1 MNKSIKLIFN
11 YFLAPVLFVLLCWS
25 LYSQLVNQAD
35 LGERWLMLKVTWKEP
50 LFAIVV
56 LLMIVN
62 WGIEARKWQVLMKPL
77 ERMSLLRAFK
87 SVLAGC
93 SVTFITPNRVGEF
106 GGRILFVHEGHRAK
120 AIPLTILGSMSQLL
134 ITLVMGIGGLLLLR
148 LYPFENDLSITTAHW
163 LVEDI
168 LLWLSVGLAVMLAFA
183 YMYIDLFIEKM
194 ERFNWL
200 KPIVKYITILHSFSR
215 KQLLRILVLSF
226 FRYLVFILQY
236 VWLLQVT
243 GVDVDFWTSFWIISV
258 FYLLMAMAPTI
269 GFIELPVRAVASVEL
284 FAPYSQNILGI
295 QAAALGIWIINLVIP
310 AIIGSLLV
318 FGIKILKDK

>member
-1 MNKSIKLIFN
+1 ME
-11 YFLAPVLFVLLCWS
+11 
-25 LYSQLVNQAD
+25 
-35 LGERWLMLKVTWKEP
+35 G
-50 LFAIVV
+50 
-56 LLMIVN
+56 
-62 WGIEARKWQVLMKPL
+62 
-77 ERMSLLRAFK
+77 MSFLRAFK

-106 GGRILFVHEGHRAK
+106 GGRILFVHEGNRAR

-148 LYPFENDLSITTAHW
+148 LYPFNHDLILSATHW

-168 LLWLSVGLAVMLAFA
+168 LLWLSVGLAVMIALS
-183 YMYIDLFIEKM
+183 YMYIDTLVDKIQ
-194 ERFNWL
+194 RFNWL
-200 KPIVKYITILHSFSR
+200 KPIVKYITVLHSFSR

-243 GVDVDFWTSFWIISV
+243 GVDVEFWTSFWVISV

-284 FAPYSQNILGI
+284 FAPYSENVLGI

-310 AIIGSLLV
+310 ALIGSLLV